1 MLVIF
6 LRELLYIKWS
16 VRECKKILL
25 AVTCDIKWRFSIVF
39 TSSLFCGTFR
49 ESRLFQATTESV
61 GFQNFLFRSTFLA
74 SRTCLKSLEHLPL
87 HIHLIYEEFPKNLKH
102 KYLQKNLAYIE
113 YDLTVIP
120 FLFFYFFFSHT
131 FKKFMSSVYTGYLS
145 ILAKSIPHPA
155 LEFSSLHYVY
165 LIVHASAWVLKIVR
179 FNYFSTPNFNNC
191 IWISRR

>member
-87 HIHLIYEEFPKNLKH
+87 HIHLIYEKFPKNLKR
-102 KYLQKNLAYIE
+102 KYLQKIWHISNVIWR
-113 YDLTVIP
+113 VIP
-120 FLFFYFFFSHT
+120 FFFFFFFFQKIDVYCLYRISLD
-131 FKKFMSSVYTGYLS
+131 SS
-145 ILAKSIPHPA
+145 
-155 LEFSSLHYVY
+155 
-165 LIVHASAWVLKIVR
+165 
-179 FNYFSTPNFNNC
+179 
-191 IWISRR
+191 